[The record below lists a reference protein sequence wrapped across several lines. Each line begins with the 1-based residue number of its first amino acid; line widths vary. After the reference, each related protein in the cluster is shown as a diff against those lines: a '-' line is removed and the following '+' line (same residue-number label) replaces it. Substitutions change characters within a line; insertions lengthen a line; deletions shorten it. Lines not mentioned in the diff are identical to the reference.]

1 MHLEPLYL
9 YMFVQKKLVDEL
21 NAYNIMDCMECGAC
35 AYICPGRLHL
45 TQSFKA
51 GKQMVKDDAAKK
63 KAAAEAAKAAEEKKG
78 A

>member
-1 MHLEPLYL
+1 MY
-9 YMFVQKKLVDEL
+9 VQKKKIDEL
-21 NAYNIMDCMECGAC
+21 NAHNIMDCMECGAC

-51 GKQMVKDDAAKK
+51 GKQMVKEDAMKK
-63 KAAAEAAKAAEEKKG
+63 KAAAEAEKAAAEKKG